1 MDDAPAV
8 ASAHVPSVDLDAAR
22 REARAGDHAALTD
35 RLVAFGT
42 TTRHLARAESS
53 HAALDVLWPLA
64 EGLVADASTLD
75 LGADVS
81 VDTLALVLV
90 RRAGVAVEP
99 ADLDRW
105 RPIAAPR
112 IAPAA
117 TDPVAETAARGAQT
131 RRSLL
136 HAGARTPEQ
145 LAGELDRVYDELAA
159 ALVARDEAEERAMAL
174 AGARELADRLAGELE
189 RDEWIRAR
197 VRKVKGT
204 PVAKAAIKAR
214 RAVRDRG

>member
-1 MDDAPAV
+1 MDDTPAGASGHV
-8 ASAHVPSVDLDAAR
+8 AALDLDAAR

-42 TTRHLARAESS
+42 TTRHLERAEASL
-53 HAALDVLWPLA
+53 AALDALWPLA
-64 EGLVADASTLD
+64 EHLVTDASTLG

-90 RRAGVAVEP
+90 RRAGVAAAP

-105 RPIAAPR
+105 RPVAAPR
-112 IAPAA
+112 VAPDAA
-117 TDPVAETAARGAQT
+117 DPVAATVARGAQT

-145 LAGELDRVYDELAA
+145 LADELDRVYDELTA
-159 ALVARDEAEERAMAL
+159 ALAARDEAEERAMAL

-197 VRKVKGT
+197 VRKVKDT